1 MMLLTRVYRS
11 LRASLGKLRRLL
23 PGSTRDE
30 HEPATPSAAV
40 LETHL
45 VEAVA
50 AHLELGDV
58 ARLALASTRCRRE
71 ALSTLSR
78 VDFGW
83 PVQRDPKPIVKAL
96 ARSWTALRSA
106 SFGNLSSH
114 LVTDDLAVYLLRKC
128 RTLRVVEFWGCDYV
142 TDAVAKAIAR
152 YLPGLEQVTFCEC
165 KLIGDPAARSLARR
179 CSKLREL
186 DLESCVITDDG
197 LRAFEGKRLTDLES
211 LGLDHLGSYTS
222 RISDV
227 SVVPIIQGTSGGL
240 RFVHLTRSAVA
251 DATVEA
257 IARNCPALE
266 NLGLFGCEAVTDASV
281 VLLASGCPRLETL
294 FLTSRRVSDRSIIPI
309 LQCCPQ
315 VRFLDLRGPELTDA
329 FVEQLIRQPPWR
341 MVAREYSRISIHN
354 GPSRERL
361 FAFHQLCHRNITIF
375 VGEWE
380 LNRGENEWRCARYA
394 SSGSSFQP
402 APAPAPPTPGG
413 FSSDESES
421 TDEDDVVTVS
431 E

>member
-1 MMLLTRVYRS
+1 MSTNQPRPRLRYWRRISSRRS
-11 LRASLGKLRRLL
+11 LRTS
-23 PGSTRDE
+23 SS
-30 HEPATPSAAV
+30 ATW
-40 LETHL
+40 
-45 VEAVA
+45 
-50 AHLELGDV
+50 
-58 ARLALASTRCRRE
+58 RALRE

-96 ARSWTALRSA
+96 ARSLTALRSA

-152 YLPGLEQVTFCEC
+152 YLPRVEQVTFCEC

-197 LRAFEGKRLTDLES
+197 LQAFKGKRLTDLES
-211 LGLDHLGSYTS
+211 LGLDNLGSYTS

-309 LQCCPQ
+309 LQCCPE

-361 FAFHQLCHRNITIF
+361 FAFHQLCHRNVTIF

-380 LNRGENEWRCARYA
+380 LNRDENEWRCARYA
-394 SSGSSFQP
+394 SNVFQP

-421 TDEDDVVTVS
+421 TYEDDVATVS
-431 E
+431 SE

>member
-1 MMLLTRVYRS
+1 MLTRVYHS
-11 LRASLGKLRRLL
+11 LRASLGKLRGLL

-50 AHLELGDV
+50 AHLELGDM

-152 YLPGLEQVTFCEC
+152 YLPRVEQVTFCEC

-211 LGLDHLGSYTS
+211 LGLDNLGSYTS

-309 LQCCPQ
+309 LQCCPE

>member
-1 MMLLTRVYRS
+1 MSTNQPRPRLRYWRRISSRRS
-11 LRASLGKLRRLL
+11 PRTSSSATWRAL
-23 PGSTRDE
+23 
-30 HEPATPSAAV
+30 
-40 LETHL
+40 
-45 VEAVA
+45 
-50 AHLELGDV
+50 
-58 ARLALASTRCRRE
+58 RE

-152 YLPGLEQVTFCEC
+152 YLPRVEQVTFCEC

-197 LRAFEGKRLTDLES
+197 LQAFEGKRLTDLES
-211 LGLDHLGSYTS
+211 LGLDNLGSYTS

-309 LQCCPQ
+309 LQCCPE

-361 FAFHQLCHRNITIF
+361 FAFHQLCHRNVTIF

-380 LNRGENEWRCARYA
+380 LNRDENEWRCARYA
-394 SSGSSFQP
+394 SNVFQP

-421 TDEDDVVTVS
+421 TYEDDVATVS
-431 E
+431 SE

>member
-1 MMLLTRVYRS
+1 MMLSRVYRG

-23 PGSTRDE
+23 PRSTRDE

-152 YLPGLEQVTFCEC
+152 YLPRVEQVTFCEC

-197 LRAFEGKRLTDLES
+197 LQAFEGKRLTDLES
-211 LGLDHLGSYTS
+211 LGLDNLGSYTS

-240 RFVHLTRSAVA
+240 RFVHLTRSGVA

-266 NLGLFGCEAVTDASV
+266 NLGLFGCDAVTDASV
-281 VLLASGCPRLETL
+281 ILLASGCPRLENL
-294 FLTSRRVSDRSIIPI
+294 FLTSRRVSDRSIIPM
-309 LQCCPQ
+309 LQSCPELK
-315 VRFLDLRGPELTDA
+315 FLDLRGPELTDA
-329 FVEQLIRQPPWR
+329 FVEQLIRQPPRR

-361 FAFHQLCHRNITIF
+361 FAFHQLCHRNVTIF

-380 LNRGENEWRCARYA
+380 LNRDENEWRCARYA
-394 SSGSSFQP
+394 SNVFQP

>member
-1 MMLLTRVYRS
+1 MLTRVYHS

-23 PGSTRDE
+23 PGSTRYE

-58 ARLALASTRCRRE
+58 ARLVLASTRCRRE

-96 ARSWTALRSA
+96 ARSLTALRSA

-152 YLPGLEQVTFCEC
+152 YLPRVEQVTFCEC

-197 LRAFEGKRLTDLES
+197 LQAFKGKRLTDLES
-211 LGLDHLGSYTS
+211 LGLDNLGSYTS

-309 LQCCPQ
+309 LQCCPE

-394 SSGSSFQP
+394 SNVFQP

-413 FSSDESES
+413 FSSDESEL

>member
-1 MMLLTRVYRS
+1 MSTNQPRPRLRYWRRISSRRS
-11 LRASLGKLRRLL
+11 LRTS
-23 PGSTRDE
+23 SS
-30 HEPATPSAAV
+30 ATW
-40 LETHL
+40 
-45 VEAVA
+45 
-50 AHLELGDV
+50 
-58 ARLALASTRCRRE
+58 RALRE

-83 PVQRDPKPIVKAL
+83 PVQRDPRPIVKAL
-96 ARSWTALRSA
+96 ARSLTALRSA

-152 YLPGLEQVTFCEC
+152 YLPRVEQVTFCEC

-197 LRAFEGKRLTDLES
+197 LQAFKGKRLTDLES
-211 LGLDHLGSYTS
+211 LGLDNLGSYTS

-309 LQCCPQ
+309 LQCCPE

-361 FAFHQLCHRNITIF
+361 FAFHQLCHRNVTIF

-380 LNRGENEWRCARYA
+380 LNRDENEWRCARYA
-394 SSGSSFQP
+394 SNVFQP

-421 TDEDDVVTVS
+421 TDEDDVATVS
-431 E
+431 SE

>member
-1 MMLLTRVYRS
+1 MSRS
-11 LRASLGKLRRLL
+11 AKDSSEASAATVPIAAKSTPGSPTPWPASTQQSNDNDASDQSLG
-23 PGSTRDE
+23 G
-30 HEPATPSAAV
+30 AAPSPMGV
-40 LETHL
+40 
-45 VEAVA
+45 
-50 AHLELGDV
+50 G
-58 ARLALASTRCRRE
+58 
-71 ALSTLSR
+71 
-78 VDFGW
+78 
-83 PVQRDPKPIVKAL
+83 
-96 ARSWTALRSA
+96 
-106 SFGNLSSH
+106 
-114 LVTDDLAVYLLRKC
+114 
-128 RTLRVVEFWGCDYV
+128 
-142 TDAVAKAIAR
+142 
-152 YLPGLEQVTFCEC
+152 
-165 KLIGDPAARSLARR
+165 
-179 CSKLREL
+179 
-186 DLESCVITDDG
+186 
-197 LRAFEGKRLTDLES
+197 
-211 LGLDHLGSYTS
+211 
-222 RISDV
+222 
-227 SVVPIIQGTSGGL
+227 
-240 RFVHLTRSAVA
+240 

-309 LQCCPQ
+309 LQCCPE

-361 FAFHQLCHRNITIF
+361 FAFHQLCHRNVTIF

-380 LNRGENEWRCARYA
+380 LNRDENEWRCARYA
-394 SSGSSFQP
+394 SNVFQP

-421 TDEDDVVTVS
+421 TDEDDVVTVR

>member
-1 MMLLTRVYRS
+1 MLSRVYRS
-11 LRASLGKLRRLL
+11 LRASLGNLRRLL
-23 PGSTRDE
+23 PGSTRYE

-50 AHLELGDV
+50 AHLELGDM

-71 ALSTLSR
+71 TLSTLSR

-96 ARSWTALRSA
+96 ARSLTALRSA

-152 YLPGLEQVTFCEC
+152 YLPRVEQVTFCEC

-197 LRAFEGKRLTDLES
+197 LQAFKGKRLTDLES
-211 LGLDHLGSYTS
+211 LGLDNLGSYTS

-281 VLLASGCPRLETL
+281 VLLASGCSRLETL

-309 LQCCPQ
+309 LQCCPE

-361 FAFHQLCHRNITIF
+361 FAFHQLCHRNVTIF

-380 LNRGENEWRCARYA
+380 LNRDENEWRCARYA
-394 SSGSSFQP
+394 SSVFQP

>member
-1 MMLLTRVYRS
+1 MLTRVYHS

-23 PGSTRDE
+23 PGSTRYE

-58 ARLALASTRCRRE
+58 ARLVLASTRCRRE

-96 ARSWTALRSA
+96 ARSLTALRSA

-152 YLPGLEQVTFCEC
+152 YLPRVEQVTFCEC

-197 LRAFEGKRLTDLES
+197 LQAFKGKRLTDLES
-211 LGLDHLGSYTS
+211 LGLDNLGSYTS

-309 LQCCPQ
+309 LQCCPE

-380 LNRGENEWRCARYA
+380 LNHGENEWRCARYA
-394 SSGSSFQP
+394 SNVFQP

-413 FSSDESES
+413 FSSDESEL

>member
-1 MMLLTRVYRS
+1 MLSRVYRS
-11 LRASLGKLRRLL
+11 LRASLGNLRRLL
-23 PGSTRDE
+23 PGSTRYE

-50 AHLELGDV
+50 AHLELGDM

-71 ALSTLSR
+71 TLSTLSR

-152 YLPGLEQVTFCEC
+152 YLPRVEQVTFCEC

-197 LRAFEGKRLTDLES
+197 LQAFKGKRLTDLES
-211 LGLDHLGSYTS
+211 LGLDNLGSYTS

-281 VLLASGCPRLETL
+281 VLLASGCSRLETL

-309 LQCCPQ
+309 LQCCPE

-361 FAFHQLCHRNITIF
+361 FAFHQLCHRNVTIF

-380 LNRGENEWRCARYA
+380 LNRDENEWRCARYA
-394 SSGSSFQP
+394 SNVFQP